1 MTTTSNDVTTKV
13 VRVMKELIKKHHLFD
28 LATSKER
35 ELLFNRPYYLSDFT
49 KKHQTT
55 QQTILALYL
64 LEYTSADNEMQSHP
78 DALVLE
84 IFDRVTTVERVTS
97 HCKPPVNAFRL
108 PVTSA
113 RLTTLRRA

>member
-1 MTTTSNDVTTKV
+1 MRNKNNDVTAKV
-13 VRVMKELIKKHHLFD
+13 IRVVKELIKKHQLFD
-28 LATSKER
+28 LATSEER

-64 LEYTSADNEMQSHP
+64 LEYTSADNEMHSRP
-78 DALVLE
+78 DDLVNE
-84 IFDRVTTVERVTS
+84 IFDRVTAVERVTS